1 MRPGRPGLP
10 DGPLPQPA
18 RKLLR
23 RALGLA
29 PHLKRP
35 ASIAL
40 GATVLATAARLLGP
54 LAVRDGIDE
63 GISAGDELRLT
74 LAAAVFLGLLG
85 VQYAAQRGS
94 QFLVAS
100 LGERYL
106 RSLRSQVFRQL
117 MRLDMPF
124 YERSKAGV
132 LVSRMTSDVEAV
144 SEFAQ
149 EGAVQLVTNLLTIGG
164 VAAAMAILNP
174 SLAIWVFVIIGVLV
188 LASFAFQRLA
198 GAAYREVRL
207 QIGRVL
213 ASLQEG
219 ITGVRV
225 VQAFTQED
233 QQAGMFGDV
242 NEAYFRANMR
252 AAANVAWY
260 FPLVAFLRVAGV
272 ATVLLVGGRRVI
284 AGEMTFGSLVVFL
297 LYLDWFF
304 QPIMNLSIVYNQL
317 QSALA
322 GMAKLFDLFDTEPT
336 IAERP
341 GAAEPATPVRG
352 EVALRGVRFG
362 YDPGRPVLH
371 DVDLVVA
378 PGERVAVVGETG
390 AGKSTIAKLVLR
402 FYDPQ
407 AGEVSVDGHDLREL
421 TFASRAA
428 NVVLI
433 PQDGYL
439 FNATLRDNI
448 RYARPG
454 ATDDEI
460 WDVLAT
466 MGASDWARELPE
478 RLDTLVRERGSRFS
492 AGERQLVALARALL
506 VDPAVIVLDEAT
518 ANLDPGTEARVER
531 ALAAVLGSRTAVVI
545 AHRLRTAERADRVV
559 MIDRGRI
566 VAEGTHAELTAA
578 GGGYAALVAAWER
591 GTAG

>member
-10 DGPLPQPA
+10 DGPLPVPA
-18 RKLLR
+18 RRLLR
-23 RALGLA
+23 RAVALA

-35 ASIAL
+35 AAIAFA
-40 GATVLATAARLLGP
+40 ATVLATVARLLGP
-54 LAVRDGIDE
+54 LAVRDGIDQ
-63 GISAGDELRLT
+63 GIQAGDIGRLT
-74 LAAAVFLGLLG
+74 LAALVFLGLLA

-106 RSLRSQVFRQL
+106 RTLRSEVFRHL
-117 MRLDMPF
+117 MRLDVPF
-124 YERSKAGV
+124 YERSKTGV
-132 LVSRMTSDVEAV
+132 IVSRMTSDVDAV

-149 EGAVQLVTNLLTIGG
+149 EGAVTFVTNVLTIVG

-174 SLAIWVFVIIGVLV
+174 GLAMWVLLIIAV
-188 LASFAFQRLA
+188 LAVASLAFQRLA
-198 GAAYREVRL
+198 GAAYREVRV

-225 VQAFTQED
+225 VQAFTQEEE
-233 QQAGMFGDV
+233 QAGQFGDV
-242 NEAYFRANMR
+242 NEAYFRANML

-272 ATVLLVGGRRVI
+272 GTVLLVGGRQVI
-284 AGEMTFGSLVVFL
+284 AGELTFGSLVVFL

-304 QPIMNLSIVYNQL
+304 QPIINLSVVYNQL

-322 GMAKLFDLFDTEPT
+322 GLAKLFDLFDTKPT
-336 IAERP
+336 VAERP
-341 GAAEPATPVRG
+341 GARALDGPVRG
-352 EVALRGVRFG
+352 EVALRGIRFG
-362 YDPGRPVLH
+362 YDPSRPVLEE
-371 DVDLVVA
+371 VDLAVA
-378 PGERVAVVGETG
+378 PGERLAVVGETG
-390 AGKSTIAKLVLR
+390 AGKSTIAKLTLR

-407 AGEVSVDGHDLREL
+407 AGTVELDGHDLRDL
-421 TFASRAA
+421 TFAERARH
-428 NVVLI
+428 VVLI
-433 PQDGYL
+433 PQEGYL
-439 FNATLRDNI
+439 FNASLRDNI
-448 RYARPG
+448 RYAKPD
-454 ATDDEI
+454 ASDDEI

-466 MGASDWARELPE
+466 MGVDDWARGLPE
-478 RLDTLVRERGSRFS
+478 RLDTLVQERGSRLS

-531 ALAAVLGSRTAVVI
+531 ALAAVLGSRTSIVI

-566 VAEGTHAELTAA
+566 VAQGTHAELASA
-578 GGGYAALVAAWER
+578 GGGYSALVAAWDR
-591 GTAG
+591 GTAR

>member
-18 RKLLR
+18 RTLLR

-35 ASIAL
+35 ALVAL
-40 GATVLATAARLLGP
+40 GATVLATIARLLGP
-54 LAVRDGIDE
+54 LAVRDGIDR
-63 GISAGDELRLT
+63 GIRDADELRLA
-74 LAAAVFLGLLG
+74 LAAAVFLGLLA

-94 QFLVAS
+94 QFLVAA

-106 RSLRSQVFRQL
+106 RALRSQVFRHL

-124 YERSKAGV
+124 YERSKTGV

-164 VAAAMAILNP
+164 VAAAMVLLNP
-174 SLAIWVFVIIGVLV
+174 RLALWVFVIIGVLV
-188 LASFAFQRLA
+188 VASIAFQRLA
-198 GAAYREVRL
+198 GAAYREVRV

-233 QQAGMFGDV
+233 EQAGAFGNV

-284 AGEMTFGSLVVFL
+284 AGDLTFGSLVVFL

-336 IAERP
+336 IAELP
-341 GAAEPATPVRG
+341 GAGPLPQPARG
-352 EVALRGVRFG
+352 EVALRGIRFG
-362 YDPGRPVLH
+362 YDPARPVLE
-371 DVDLVVA
+371 DVDLTVA

-390 AGKSTIAKLVLR
+390 AGKSTIAKLTLR

-407 AGEVSVDGHDLREL
+407 EGVVEVDGRDLREL

-439 FNATLRDNI
+439 FNATLRDNV
-448 RYARPG
+448 RYARPD

-466 MGASDWARELPE
+466 MGAADWARDLPE

-531 ALAAVLGSRTAVVI
+531 ALAAVLGSRTAIVI

-559 MIDRGRI
+559 MVDRGRI
-566 VAEGTHAELTAA
+566 VAEGTHAELATAD
-578 GGGYAALVAAWER
+578 GGYSALVAAWER

>member
-18 RKLLR
+18 RTLLR

-35 ASIAL
+35 ALVAF
-40 GATVLATAARLLGP
+40 GATVLATSARLLGP

-63 GISAGDELRLT
+63 GIRNADEVRLT
-74 LAAAVFLGLLG
+74 IAAAVFLGLLG

-94 QFLVAS
+94 QYLVAA

-106 RSLRSQVFRQL
+106 RALRSQVFRHL

-149 EGAVQLVTNLLTIGG
+149 EGAVQFVTNLLTIGG
-164 VAAAMAILNP
+164 VAAAMVLLNP
-174 SLAIWVFVIIGVLV
+174 RLALWVFAIIGVLV
-188 LASFAFQRLA
+188 VASIAFQRLA
-198 GAAYREVRL
+198 GAAYREVRI

-233 QQAGMFGDV
+233 EQAGEFGTV

-284 AGEMTFGSLVVFL
+284 AGDVTFGSLVVFL

-322 GMAKLFDLFDTEPT
+322 GMAKLFDLFDTQPT

-341 GAAEPATPVRG
+341 GAAPLSQPARG
-352 EVALRGVRFG
+352 EVTLRGIRFG
-362 YDPGRPVLH
+362 YDPARPVLEG
-371 DVDLVVA
+371 VDLAVA
-378 PGERVAVVGETG
+378 PGERVAIVGETG

-407 AGEVSVDGHDLREL
+407 AGVVEVDGRNVRDL
-421 TFASRAA
+421 TFASRAEH
-428 NVVLI
+428 VVLI

-439 FNATLRDNI
+439 FNASLRDNI

-460 WDVLAT
+460 WEVLAT
-466 MGASDWARELPE
+466 MGAADWARELPE

-506 VDPAVIVLDEAT
+506 VDPSVIVLDEAT

-531 ALAAVLGSRTAVVI
+531 ALAAVLGSRTAIVI

-566 VAEGTHAELTAA
+566 VAEGAHAELAAA
-578 GGGYAALVAAWER
+578 GGGYSALVAAWER
-591 GTAG
+591 GNAG